1 MRILQI
7 LPSISL
13 IYGGPSQMV
22 RGFAQGL
29 AAAGA
34 EVTILTTNANGDSGQ
49 APLAVPLGTPVQE
62 ENYTVRYFACSPW
75 RRYKFSAG
83 LLAWLYQH
91 AHEFDLAH
99 IHALF
104 SPLSTAAAMV
114 ARSQSLPYVLRPLGT
129 LDPADLQ
136 KKKRLKQLYG
146 GLFEAPNIA
155 GAAALHFTSPIEA
168 EVSHRFGAKTQDW
181 IIPLGVRPL
190 LPVSKSDGQK
200 ILAQLGISP
209 DGHQLAQGDRPLLLY
224 LSRLDPKKGLDL
236 LLPAL
241 EKLAAQGIDFHL
253 VLAGGNPQDPS
264 YEKAVAD
271 RIRAS
276 PLGDRTSLPGFVTG
290 VTKTALLQA
299 ADLFVLPSY
308 YENFGIAVAEAM
320 AAGVPVVVSKGVY
333 IWPDIVASGSGWV
346 CELTIEGVAQA
357 LAEAIESSAQRRLRG
372 QQAQVYAQDTYD
384 WGAIAQK
391 TLAAYATVLSQ
402 QQVGVKLLSSR

>member
-1 MRILQI
+1 
-7 LPSISL
+7 
-13 IYGGPSQMV
+13 MV

-29 AAAGA
+29 AAAGV
-34 EVTILTTNANGDSGQ
+34 EVTILTTNANGDVGQ
-49 APLAVPLGTPVQE
+49 PPLNVPLGVPVPE

-75 RRYKFSAG
+75 RRYKLSVG
-83 LLAWLYQH
+83 LLRWLYQH
-91 AHEFDLAH
+91 GHEYDLAH

-104 SPLSTAAAMV
+104 SPLSTAAATV
-114 ARSQSLPYVLRPLGT
+114 ARWRGLPYVLRPLGT

-136 KKKRLKQLYG
+136 KKKYLKQLYG
-146 GLFEAPNIA
+146 RGLEAPNIA

-168 EVSHRFGAKTQDW
+168 NLSHRFGAQTQDW
-181 IIPLGVRPL
+181 VIPLGVQPPDVLPL
-190 LPVSKSDGQK
+190 EERQR
-200 ILAQLGISP
+200 ILAQLGIS
-209 DGHQLAQGDRPLLLY
+209 GQRPLLLY

-241 EKLAAQGIDFHL
+241 EQLAAQGMDFQL
-253 VLAGGNPQDPS
+253 VLAGGNPQDPR
-264 YEKAVAD
+264 YEKAVGD

-276 PLGDRTSLPGFVTG
+276 PLGDRTSLTGFVTG
-290 VTKTALLQA
+290 PTKAALLGA

-333 IWPDIVASGSGWV
+333 IWPDIAASGSGWV
-346 CELTIEGVAQA
+346 CELSIEGVAQA
-357 LAEAIESSAQRRLRG
+357 LAEALENSAQRQLRG
-372 QQAQVYAQDTYD
+372 QQARIYAQNSYE

-402 QQVGVKLLSSR
+402 PPASAKSLSSR

>member
-1 MRILQI
+1 MRVLQI
-7 LPSISL
+7 IPSISL

-34 EVTILTTNANGDSGQ
+34 EVTILTTNSNGDSGQ
-49 APLAVPLGTPVQE
+49 PPLAVPLGVAVQE

-83 LLAWLYQH
+83 LVTWLYRH

-104 SPLSTAAAMV
+104 SPLSTAAATV
-114 ARSQSLPYVLRPLGT
+114 ARDRGLPYVLRPLGT

-136 KKKRLKQLYG
+136 KKKRLKQVYG
-146 GLFEAPNIA
+146 RLFEAPNLA

-168 EVSHRFGAKTQDW
+168 EISHRFGVSIQDW
-181 IIPLGVRPL
+181 VIPLGVQ
-190 LPVSKSDGQK
+190 LPTALPEAERQS
-200 ILAQLGISP
+200 ILAQLGIP
-209 DGHQLAQGDRPLLLY
+209 QDRPLVLY

-241 EKLAAQGIDFHL
+241 EQLTAQGIDFHL
-253 VLAGGNPQDPS
+253 VLAGGNPQDPA
-264 YEKAVAD
+264 YEQAIAQ
-271 RIRAS
+271 RIDGGV
-276 PLGDRTSLPGFVTG
+276 LGDRTTLTGFITG
-290 VTKTALLQA
+290 STKAALLQA

-320 AAGVPVVVSKGVY
+320 AAGIPVVVSKGVY
-333 IWPDIVASGSGWV
+333 IWPDIAASGSGWV
-346 CELTIEGVAQA
+346 CDLSVEGVTQS
-357 LAEAIESSAQRRLRG
+357 LAEALQDSAQRQLRG
-372 QQAQVYAQDTYD
+372 QRARVYAGEYYD
-384 WGAIAQK
+384 WGAIAHQ
-391 TLAAYATVLSQ
+391 TLAAYQTVLPKSLPNSQ
-402 QQVGVKLLSSR
+402 ISFPL

>member
-1 MRILQI
+1 MRLLQI
-7 LPSISL
+7 VPSISL

-34 EVTILTTNANGDSGQ
+34 EVTVLTTNANGDAGQ
-49 APLAVPLGTPVQE
+49 PPLAVPLGTPVQE
-62 ENYTVRYFACSPW
+62 ENYRVRYFACSPW

-83 LLAWLYQH
+83 LLAWLYRH

-104 SPLSTAAAMV
+104 SPLSTAAAAV
-114 ARSQSLPYVLRPLGT
+114 ARDRGLPYVLRPLGT

-136 KKKRLKQLYG
+136 KKKRLKQVYG
-146 GLFEAPNIA
+146 RLLEAPNIA

-168 EVSHRFGAKTQDW
+168 EVSHRFGASAPDW
-181 IIPLGVRPL
+181 VIPLGVQPPI
-190 LPVSKSDGQK
+190 PVPAREGRS
-200 ILAQLGISP
+200 ILAQLGIP
-209 DGHQLAQGDRPLLLY
+209 QDRPLVLY

-241 EKLAAQGIDFHL
+241 EQLAAQGCGFHL
-253 VLAGGNPQDPS
+253 VLAGGNPQDPA
-264 YEKAVAD
+264 YE
-271 RIRAS
+271 RAIAQRVQAGI
-276 PLGDRTSLPGFVTG
+276 LANRTTLTGFVTG
-290 VTKTALLQA
+290 TTKAALLQA

-333 IWPDIVASGSGWV
+333 IWPDIAASGGGWV
-346 CELTIEGVAQA
+346 CDLSVDGVAQSLREA
-357 LAEAIESSAQRRLRG
+357 LQDSAQRQLRG
-372 QQAQVYAQDTYD
+372 GQAKAYAREYYD
-384 WGAIAQK
+384 WSAIAHR
-391 TLAAYATVLSQ
+391 TLMAYQTVLSKRPT
-402 QQVGVKLLSSR
+402 VSLRAPRLE

>member
-1 MRILQI
+1 MRVLQI
-7 LPSISL
+7 IPSISPV
-13 IYGGPSQMV
+13 YGGPSQMV

-49 APLAVPLGTPVQE
+49 LPLAVPLGLPLPE

-75 RRYKFSAG
+75 RRYKFSLG
-83 LLAWLYQH
+83 LLRWLSQH
-91 AHEFDLAH
+91 AYEYDLAH

-104 SPLSTAAAMV
+104 SPLSTAAAWA
-114 ARSQSLPYVLRPLGT
+114 ARRRGLPYVLRPLGT

-146 GLFEAPNIA
+146 RLLEAPNLA

-168 EVSHRFGAKTQDW
+168 AVSHRFGVTTTDW
-181 IIPLGVRPL
+181 VIPLGVQPPPAVTVAER
-190 LPVSKSDGQK
+190 QQ
-200 ILAQLGISP
+200 ILVQLGIP
-209 DGHQLAQGDRPLLLY
+209 LDRPIVLY

-241 EKLAAQGIDFHL
+241 EQLATQGLDFHL
-253 VLAGGNPQDPS
+253 VLAGGNPQDPA
-264 YEKAVAD
+264 YEQAIARQVKAGV
-271 RIRAS
+271 
-276 PLGDRTSLPGFVTG
+276 LGDRTSLTGFVTG
-290 VTKTALLQA
+290 PTKAALLQA

-333 IWPDIVASGSGWV
+333 IWPDIAASGSGWV
-346 CELTIEGVAQA
+346 CELTVEGLAQSLIEA
-357 LAEAIESSAQRRLRG
+357 LTDPHQRQIRG
-372 QQAQVYAQDTYD
+372 QQAQVYTKGCYE
-384 WGAIAQK
+384 WGAIAHQ
-391 TLAAYATVLSQ
+391 TLAAYETVISQ
-402 QQVGVKLLSSR
+402 SPTRSLIA

>member
-7 LPSISL
+7 VPSISL

-49 APLAVPLGTPVQE
+49 SPLAVPLGVAVPE

-83 LLAWLYQH
+83 LLAWLYRH

-104 SPLSTAAAMV
+104 SPLSTAAATV
-114 ARSQSLPYVLRPLGT
+114 ARDRGLPYVLRPLGT

-136 KKKRLKQLYG
+136 KKKRLKQVYG
-146 GLFEAPNIA
+146 RLFEAPNIA

-168 EVSHRFGAKTQDW
+168 EVSHRFGSSTQDW
-181 IIPLGVRPL
+181 VIPLGVHPPAAVPEIERQ
-190 LPVSKSDGQK
+190 S
-200 ILAQLGISP
+200 ILAQLGIP
-209 DGHQLAQGDRPLLLY
+209 QDRPLVLY

-241 EKLAAQGIDFHL
+241 EQLTAQGIDFHL
-253 VLAGGNPQDPS
+253 VLAGGNPQDPA
-264 YEKAVAD
+264 YEQAIAD
-271 RIRAS
+271 RLRAT
-276 PLGDRTSLPGFVTG
+276 PLGDRTTLTGFITG
-290 VTKTALLQA
+290 LTKAALLQA

-333 IWPDIVASGSGWV
+333 IWPNIAASGSGWV
-346 CELTIEGVAQA
+346 CDLSVEGVAHS
-357 LAEAIESSAQRRLRG
+357 LAEALNDSAQRQLRG
-372 QQAQVYAQDTYD
+372 QRARAYAREYYD
-384 WGAIAQK
+384 WGAIADQ
-391 TLAAYATVLSQ
+391 TLAAYQTVLPNS
-402 QQVGVKLLSSR
+402 KILSFP

>member
-1 MRILQI
+1 MRVLQI
-7 LPSISL
+7 VPSISL

-34 EVTILTTNANGDSGQ
+34 EVTVLTTNANGDVGQ
-49 APLAVPLGTPVQE
+49 PPLNVPLEVPVLE
-62 ENYTVRYFACSPW
+62 DNYTVRYFSCSPW

-83 LLAWLYQH
+83 LLRWLYQH
-91 AHEFDLAH
+91 GHEYDLAH

-104 SPLSTAAAMV
+104 SPLSTAAATV
-114 ARSQSLPYVLRPLGT
+114 ARWQGLPYILRPLGT

-136 KKKRLKQLYG
+136 KKKRLKQVYG
-146 GLFEAPNIA
+146 RCLEAPNIA

-168 EVSHRFGAKTQDW
+168 DVSYRFGAQAQDW
-181 IIPLGVRPL
+181 VIPLGVQPLPKLPDDERQRILARLGIAQPRPL
-190 LPVSKSDGQK
+190 V
-200 ILAQLGISP
+200 
-209 DGHQLAQGDRPLLLY
+209 LY

-241 EKLAAQGIDFHL
+241 EQITAQGMDFQL
-253 VLAGGNPQDPS
+253 VLAGGNPQDS
-264 YEKAVAD
+264 GYEKAVGD

-276 PLGDRTSLPGFVTG
+276 VLSDRTVLTGFVTG
-290 VTKTALLQA
+290 PTKAALLEA

-333 IWPDIVASGSGWV
+333 IWPDIAASGSGWV
-346 CELTIEGVAQA
+346 CELSIEGVAQA
-357 LAEAIESSAQRRLRG
+357 LTEALGNSAQRQLRG
-372 QQAQVYAQDTYD
+372 QQARIYAQNSYE

-391 TLAAYATVLSQ
+391 TLAAYATVLPQPSAST
-402 QQVGVKLLSSR
+402 KSLSSR

>member
-1 MRILQI
+1 MRVLQI
-7 LPSISL
+7 VPSISL

-49 APLAVPLGTPVQE
+49 SPLAVPLGVPVQE

-104 SPLSTAAAMV
+104 SPLSTAAATV
-114 ARSQSLPYVLRPLGT
+114 ARDRNLPYVLRPLGT

-136 KKKRLKQLYG
+136 KKKRLKQIYG
-146 GLFEAPNIA
+146 RLFEAPNIA

-168 EVSHRFGAKTQDW
+168 EVSHRFGASAEDW
-181 IIPLGVRPL
+181 VIPLGVQPPKL
-190 LPVSKSDGQK
+190 LAEVECRRTLTQMK
-200 ILAQLGISP
+200 IPQ
-209 DGHQLAQGDRPLLLY
+209 DRPLLLY

-241 EKLAAQGIDFHL
+241 EQLTAQGMAFHL
-253 VLAGGNPQDPS
+253 VLAGGNPQDPA
-264 YEKAVAD
+264 YEQAIGD
-271 RIRAS
+271 RLRTT
-276 PLGDRTSLPGFVTG
+276 PLGDRTTLTGFVTG
-290 VTKTALLQA
+290 DAKAALLQA
-299 ADLFVLPSY
+299 ADVFVLPSY

-346 CELTIEGVAQA
+346 CDLSLDGVTQA
-357 LAEAIESSAQRRLRG
+357 LAEALKDSAQRQLRG
-372 QQAQVYAQDTYD
+372 QRARAYAREYYD
-384 WGAIAQK
+384 WDAIAHQ
-391 TLAAYATVLSQ
+391 TLAAYHTVLPKPLANSQ
-402 QQVGVKLLSSR
+402 ALFP

>member
-1 MRILQI
+1 
-7 LPSISL
+7 
-13 IYGGPSQMV
+13 MV

-34 EVTILTTNANGDSGQ
+34 EVTILTTNSNGDVGQ
-49 APLAVPLGTPVQE
+49 PPLEVPLGMPVQE
-62 ENYTVRYFACSPW
+62 DNYTVHYFACSPW

-104 SPLSTAAAMV
+104 SPLSTAAAAV
-114 ARSQSLPYVLRPLGT
+114 ARDRRLPYVLRPLGT

-136 KKKRLKQLYG
+136 KKKRLKQFYG
-146 GLFEAPNIA
+146 RLFEAANIA

-168 EVSHRFGAKTQDW
+168 EVSYRFGASVQDW
-181 IIPLGVRPL
+181 VIPLGVQPSAVLPEGEGQRLLAQMGIPQNRPL
-190 LPVSKSDGQK
+190 V
-200 ILAQLGISP
+200 
-209 DGHQLAQGDRPLLLY
+209 LY

-241 EKLAAQGIDFHL
+241 EQLTAQGIDFHL
-253 VLAGGNPQDPS
+253 MLAGRNPQDPA
-264 YEKAVAD
+264 YEQAIAQ
-271 RIRAS
+271 RINGGI
-276 PLGDRTSLPGFVTG
+276 LGDRTTLAGFVTG
-290 VTKTALLQA
+290 PTKAALLQE

-333 IWPDIVASGSGWV
+333 LWPDIAASGSGWV
-346 CELTIEGVAQA
+346 CELSVDGVAEA
-357 LAEAIESSAQRRLRG
+357 LTKALKDPNQRRQRG
-372 QQAQVYAQDTYD
+372 CQAQAYAREHYD
-384 WGAIAQK
+384 WDAIAQS
-391 TLAAYATVLSQ
+391 TLAAYATVLPQ
-402 QQVGVKLLSSR
+402 GTVHI

>member
-7 LPSISL
+7 VPSISL

-34 EVTILTTNANGDSGQ
+34 EVTILTTNSNGDSGQ
-49 APLAVPLGTPVQE
+49 SPLAVPLGTPVQE
-62 ENYTVRYFACSPW
+62 ANYTVRYFACSPW
-75 RRYKFSAG
+75 RRYKFSVG

-104 SPLSTAAAMV
+104 SPLSTAAATV
-114 ARSQSLPYVLRPLGT
+114 ARDRGLPYVLRPLGT

-136 KKKRLKQLYG
+136 KKKRLKQVYG
-146 GLFEAPNIA
+146 RLFEAPNMA

-168 EVSHRFGAKTQDW
+168 EVSHRFGTSTQDW
-181 IIPLGVRPL
+181 VIPLGVQPPAALSEAERQSL
-190 LPVSKSDGQK
+190 
-200 ILAQLGISP
+200 LAQLGIP
-209 DGHQLAQGDRPLLLY
+209 QNQPLVLY

-241 EKLAAQGIDFHL
+241 EQLTAQGIDFHL
-253 VLAGGNPQDPS
+253 VLAGGNPQDPA
-264 YEKAVAD
+264 YEQAIAQRVD
-271 RIRAS
+271 GGV
-276 PLGDRTSLPGFVTG
+276 LGDRTTLTGFVTG
-290 VTKTALLQA
+290 STKAALLGA

-320 AAGVPVVVSKGVY
+320 AAGVPVIVSKGVY
-333 IWPDIVASGSGWV
+333 IWPDIAASASGWV
-346 CELTIEGVAQA
+346 CDLTLDGVIQTLTEA
-357 LAEAIESSAQRRLRG
+357 LKDSAQRQLRG
-372 QQAQVYAQDTYD
+372 QQARAYARENYD
-384 WGAIAQK
+384 WGAIAHQ
-391 TLAAYATVLSQ
+391 TLAAYHTVLSQ
-402 QQVGVKLLSSR
+402 PRSSS

>member
-7 LPSISL
+7 VPSISL

-34 EVTILTTNANGDSGQ
+34 EVTILTTNSNGDAGQ
-49 APLAVPLGTPVQE
+49 PPLAVPLGVPVAE
-62 ENYTVRYFACSPW
+62 ENYTVCYFNCAPW

-83 LLAWLYQH
+83 LLGWLYRH
-91 AHEFDLAH
+91 GHEYDLAH

-104 SPLSTAAAMV
+104 SPLSTAAAAV
-114 ARSQSLPYVLRPLGT
+114 ARSRGLPYVLRPLGT

-136 KKKRLKQLYG
+136 KKKHLKQVYG
-146 GLFEAPNIA
+146 RLLEAPNIN

-168 EVSHRFGAKTQDW
+168 KVSHRFGATAPDW
-181 IIPLGVRPL
+181 VIPLGVQPQPQVADAER
-190 LPVSKSDGQK
+190 QK
-200 ILAQLGISP
+200 ILAQLGIPS
-209 DGHQLAQGDRPLLLY
+209 DRPLLLY

-241 EKLAAQGIDFHL
+241 EQLTAEGIDFHL
-253 VLAGGNPQDPS
+253 VLAGGNPQDPA
-264 YEKAVAD
+264 YERAIAQ
-271 RIRAS
+271 RIEAG

-290 VTKTALLQA
+290 PAKAALLQA
-299 ADLFVLPSY
+299 AALFVLPSY

-333 IWPDIVASGSGWV
+333 IWPDIAASDSGWV
-346 CELTIEGVAQA
+346 CDLSVENVA
-357 LAEAIESSAQRRLRG
+357 LALTEALKDSAQRQLRG
-372 QQAQVYAQDTYD
+372 LQAQRYAREYYN

-391 TLAAYATVLSQ
+391 TLAAYDTVLTRRQAHSH
-402 QQVGVKLLSSR
+402 LN

>member
-1 MRILQI
+1 MRVLQI
-7 LPSISL
+7 VPSISL

-34 EVTILTTNANGDSGQ
+34 EVTILTTNSNGDSGQ
-49 APLAVPLGTPVQE
+49 SPLAVPLGVPVQE
-62 ENYTVRYFACSPW
+62 ANYTVRYFACSPW

-104 SPLSTAAAMV
+104 SPLSTAAATV
-114 ARSQSLPYVLRPLGT
+114 ARDRGLPYVLRPLGT

-136 KKKRLKQLYG
+136 KKKRLKRIYG
-146 GLFEAPNIA
+146 RLFEAPNIA

-168 EVSHRFGAKTQDW
+168 EVSHRFGASAQNW
-181 IIPLGVRPL
+181 VIPLGVQPPAT
-190 LPVSKSDGQK
+190 LPKNECQS
-200 ILAQLGISP
+200 ILAQMKIP
-209 DGHQLAQGDRPLLLY
+209 QDRPLLLY

-241 EKLAAQGIDFHL
+241 EQLTAQGLDFHL
-253 VLAGGNPQDPS
+253 VLAGGNPQDPA
-264 YEKAVAD
+264 YEQAIAQ
-271 RIRAS
+271 RIQSGILR
-276 PLGDRTSLPGFVTG
+276 DRTTLPGFVTG
-290 VTKTALLQA
+290 PAKAALLQA

-320 AAGVPVVVSKGVY
+320 AAGVPVVVSRGVY
-333 IWPDIVASGSGWV
+333 IWPDIAASGSGWV
-346 CELTIEGVAQA
+346 CDLSLDSVIQTLIEA
-357 LAEAIESSAQRRLRG
+357 LKDSAQRQLRG
-372 QQAQVYAQDTYD
+372 QQSRAYAREYYNWD
-384 WGAIAQK
+384 AIAHQ
-391 TLAAYATVLSQ
+391 TLAAYHSILPKPTNPKVSLPH
-402 QQVGVKLLSSR
+402 

>member
-7 LPSISL
+7 VPSISL

-34 EVTILTTNANGDSGQ
+34 EVTILTTNSNGDSGQ
-49 APLAVPLGTPVQE
+49 SPLAVPLGVPVQE

-83 LLAWLYQH
+83 LVTWLYQH

-104 SPLSTAAAMV
+104 SPLSTAAATV
-114 ARSQSLPYVLRPLGT
+114 ARDRNLPYVLRPLGT

-136 KKKRLKQLYG
+136 KKKRLKQVYG
-146 GLFEAPNIA
+146 RLFEAPNIA

-168 EVSHRFGAKTQDW
+168 EVSHRFGASAQDW
-181 IIPLGVRPL
+181 VIPLGVQPPAA
-190 LPVSKSDGQK
+190 LPEVERQS
-200 ILAQLGISP
+200 ILAHMRIPQ
-209 DGHQLAQGDRPLLLY
+209 DRPLVLY

-236 LLPAL
+236 LLPVL
-241 EKLAAQGIDFHL
+241 EQLTAQGIEFHL
-253 VLAGGNPQDPS
+253 VLAGGNPQDLA
-264 YEKAVAD
+264 YEQAIAQ
-271 RIRAS
+271 RINGGV
-276 PLGDRTSLPGFVTG
+276 LGDRTTLTGFVTG
-290 VTKTALLQA
+290 HAKAALLQA

-320 AAGVPVVVSKGVY
+320 AAGVPVVVSRGVY
-333 IWPDIVASGSGWV
+333 IWPDIAASGSGWV
-346 CELTIEGVAQA
+346 CDLSIDGLTQT
-357 LAEAIESSAQRRLRG
+357 LAEALKDSAQRQLRG
-372 QQAQVYAQDTYD
+372 QRARAYAGEYYD
-384 WGAIAQK
+384 WDAIAHQ
-391 TLAAYATVLSQ
+391 TLAVYQTVLPKS
-402 QQVGVKLLSSR
+402 LPNSRLSSPP